1 MQQMIT
7 LIGGIITADSAEN
20 VGIKMKIM
28 FPLLTGDSTQEQF
41 ESLAQSLD
49 LIGKQILLVDDDP
62 VGIKYLGTILNY
74 FGASFTCYVGAL
86 SFRNDLKNAQ
96 YDLAILDIQMY

>member
-1 MQQMIT
+1 MIT

-49 LIGKQILLVDDDP
+49 LIGKRI
-62 VGIKYLGTILNY
+62 
-74 FGASFTCYVGAL
+74 F
-86 SFRNDLKNAQ
+86 
-96 YDLAILDIQMY
+96 